1 MWDAPREGTAQD
13 SRGRSRSAQSL
24 RLVPWSR
31 LRERAM
37 TRESTEETCL
47 AQWLHRPTGAG
58 GEIVRENHAEW
69 SEYRHAA
76 RGKPL
81 LGAHE
86 ERTMLELA
94 KAGNRCATAALVE
107 SHMRLVVQVASSY
120 ARDGLSVHDLVSEG
134 MLGLM
139 EAIHRFDLT
148 REARFATYASWWVR
162 ACVRHHALANRRI
175 VSMPDTRGARVARAR
190 LRKVERTLSQSLG
203 RKPTHAELANELGI
217 SEREV
222 EMVDVALSGRDQSIG
237 QGAEP
242 LDEAQGPEQAVAAS
256 ELSALRNAQ
265 VKRALEHLSDRE
277 RTVVREHLCAEDE
290 HSLAHLGRTLGV
302 SRQRVGQILRGAEEK
317 LRAEL
322 STVA

>member
-1 MWDAPREGTAQD
+1 
-13 SRGRSRSAQSL
+13 
-24 RLVPWSR
+24 VPEVS
-31 LRERAM
+31 
-37 TRESTEETCL
+37 
-47 AQWLHRPTGAG
+47 
-58 GEIVRENHAEW
+58 IVSGNQAEW
-69 SEYRHAA
+69 AEYRHAA
-76 RGKPL
+76 RTKPL
-81 LGAHE
+81 LAAHE

-148 REARFATYASWWVR
+148 RDARFATYASWWVR
-162 ACVRHHALANRRI
+162 ACVRQHALANRRI
-175 VSMPDTRGARVARAR
+175 VSMPDSRGARVARAR
-190 LRKVERTLSQSLG
+190 LRKVERGLAQSLG
-203 RKPTHAELANELGI
+203 RTPTHAELARELGV

-222 EMVDVALSGRDQSIG
+222 EAVDVALSGRDQSIG
-237 QGAEP
+237 LDAEP
-242 LDEAQGPEQAVAAS
+242 LDEAQGPEQTLAAR
-256 ELSALRNAQ
+256 ELSALRHVE
-265 VKRALEHLSDRE
+265 VKRALEQLSERE
-277 RTVVREHLCAEDE
+277 RRVVCEHICAEDE

-302 SRQRVGQILRGAEEK
+302 SRQRAGQILRGAEEK